1 MNPNG
6 ETNYKPDP
14 ITKQFG
20 APDCPICQG
29 LGFVGRDLPINH
41 PEFGK
46 ISICSCRTAY
56 VNRNKS
62 DKLYTFSNLGSLRDL
77 TFETF
82 MPRGRLGLAPQLAA
96 SLQQAFNSAKHF
108 AETRQGWLLLTGT
121 YGSGKTH
128 LAAAIANET
137 IKQNISTLFLTVPD
151 LLDWLRFSFN
161 PESESSFKDRFA
173 EIRNVPVLILDDFGT
188 QSSTAWAQE
197 KLFQIINHRYISQL
211 PTVITSNYRFEDF
224 EGRIR
229 SRLMDPELVTRVDIL
244 APDFRNPMDEVGHP
258 ELSSLNLHNKQTF
271 ESFSLRQNEPT
282 MLSEDKA
289 SLKFALDEAEKYA
302 KEPQGWLIFQG
313 PYASGKTHLAAAIGN
328 YQAGLG
334 SPPLFVGVPDLL
346 DYLRAAFA
354 PNSAQSLDKR
364 FEEIRSTRL
373 LILDDLD
380 TQSATPW
387 AREKIYQ
394 LFNYRY
400 VAELPTVITTARQL
414 AELDQRLFSRLRDT
428 RLCRTI
434 TIVAPPYTGG
444 APSKRRKS

>member
-1 MNPNG
+1 MNPNSSQG
-6 ETNYKPDP
+6 QQTDP
-14 ITKQFG
+14 ISKQFG
-20 APDCPICQG
+20 AANCPICQG
-29 LGFVGRDLPINH
+29 LGFVGRDLPIDH
-41 PEFGK
+41 PDFGRLT
-46 ISICSCRTAY
+46 ICSCRMEY
-56 VNRNKS
+56 VSRNKS
-62 DKLYTFSNLGSLRDL
+62 DQLYSFSNLGSLRQL
-77 TFETF
+77 TFDTF

-96 SLQQAFNSAKHF
+96 SLQQAYNSARHF

-161 PESESSFKDRFA
+161 PDSESSFKDRFA
-173 EIRNVPVLILDDFGT
+173 EIRNVPILILDDFGT

-211 PTVITSNYRFEDF
+211 PTVITSNYHFDDF

-244 APDFRNPMDEVGHP
+244 APDFRNPMEEIGHP

-271 ESFSLRQNEPT
+271 ESFSLRQSEAA
-282 MLSEDKA
+282 MLAEDKA
-289 SLKFALDEAEKYA
+289 SLKFALEVAEKYA
-302 KEPQGWLIFQG
+302 KDPQGWLVFQG
-313 PYASGKTHLAAAIGN
+313 PYACGKTHLAAAIGN

-334 SPPLFVGVPDLL
+334 LPPLFVGVPDLL

-354 PNSAQSLDKR
+354 PNSSQSLDKR
-364 FEEIRSTRL
+364 FDEIRSTRL

-400 VAELPTVITTARQL
+400 VAELPTVITTSRQL
-414 AELDQRLFSRLRDT
+414 TELDQRLFSRLLDK
-428 RLCRTI
+428 RLCRSI
-434 TIVAPPYTGG
+434 AMSAPPYTGDV
-444 APSKRRKS
+444 PNKRRKV

>member
-1 MNPNG
+1 M
-6 ETNYKPDP
+6 ERLS
-14 ITKQFG
+14 Q
-20 APDCPICQG
+20 
-29 LGFVGRDLPINH
+29 
-41 PEFGK
+41 
-46 ISICSCRTAY
+46 
-56 VNRNKS
+56 NKS
-62 DKLYTFSNLGSLRDL
+62 NALFEFSNLGSLREL
-77 TFETF
+77 TFENF
-82 MPRGRLGLAPQLAA
+82 MPRGRVGLAPQLAA
-96 SLQQAFNSAKHF
+96 SLQQAFNSAKQF
-108 AETRQGWLLLTGT
+108 AENRQGWLLLTGT

-137 IKQNISTLFLTVPD
+137 IKQGITTLFLTVPD

-161 PESESSFKDRFA
+161 PDSESSFKDRFA
-173 EIRNVPVLILDDFGT
+173 EIRGVPVLILDDFGT

-197 KLFQIINHRYISQL
+197 KLFQIINYRYISQL
-211 PTVITSNYRFEDF
+211 PTVITSNYRFGDF

-271 ESFSLRQNEPT
+271 ESFSLRERESK
-282 MLSEDKA
+282 MLPEDKA
-289 SLKFALDEAEKYA
+289 SLKLALEVAEKYA
-302 KEPQGWLIFQG
+302 KDPHGWLVFQG

-328 YQAGLG
+328 YQAALG

-354 PNSAQSLDKR
+354 PNSAQSLDRR

-400 VAELPTVITTARQL
+400 VAELPTVMTTSRQP
-414 AELDQRLFSRLRDT
+414 AELDQRLFSRLSDT
-428 RLCRTI
+428 RLCKTVI
-434 TIVAPPYTGG
+434 MSAPAFTGDG
-444 APSKRRKS
+444 TSKRRKS

>member
-1 MNPNG
+1 MNP
-6 ETNYKPDP
+6 EPASDYQPDP
-14 ITKQFG
+14 ISQQFG
-20 APDCPICQG
+20 ATNCPICQG
-29 LGFVGRDLPINH
+29 LGFVGRDLPIDH

-46 ISICSCRTAY
+46 ISICSCRMEH

-62 DKLYTFSNLGSLRDL
+62 DKLYNFSNLGSLRNL

-96 SLQQAFNSAKHF
+96 SLQQAYNSAKHF
-108 AETRQGWLLLTGT
+108 AEMRQGWLLLTGT

-137 IKQNISTLFLTVPD
+137 IKQSISTLFLTVPD

-161 PESESSFKDRFA
+161 PDSESSFKDRFA

-211 PTVITSNYRFEDF
+211 PTVITSNYHFEDF

-271 ESFSLRQNEPT
+271 ESFSLRQNEPKI
-282 MLSEDKA
+282 LAEDKA

-302 KEPQGWLIFQG
+302 KEPHGWLIFQG

-328 YQAGLG
+328 YQAELG

-346 DYLRAAFA
+346 DYLRATFA
-354 PNSAQSLDKR
+354 PNSTQSLDKR

-387 AREKIYQ
+387 SREKIYQ

-414 AELDQRLFSRLRDT
+414 SELDQRLLSRLMDT
-428 RLCRTI
+428 RLCHTI
-434 TIVAPPYTGG
+434 TIVAPPYTGAG
-444 APSKRRKS
+444 STKRRKS

>member
-1 MNPNG
+1 MSPNAQP
-6 ETNYKPDP
+6 NVKPDP
-14 ITKQFG
+14 IRKQFG
-20 APDCPICQG
+20 AADCPICQG
-29 LGFVGRDLPINH
+29 LGFVGRDLPIDH

-46 ISICSCRTAY
+46 ISICSCRMEH

-96 SLQQAFNSAKHF
+96 SLQQAYNSAKHF
-108 AETRQGWLLLTGT
+108 AEMRQGWLLLTGT

-137 IKQNISTLFLTVPD
+137 IKQSISTLFLTVPD

-161 PESESSFKDRFA
+161 PDSESSFKDRFA

-211 PTVITSNYRFEDF
+211 PTVITSNYHFEDF

-271 ESFSLRQNEPT
+271 ESFSLRQNEPKI
-282 MLSEDKA
+282 LAEDKA

-302 KEPQGWLIFQG
+302 KEPHGWLIFQG

-328 YQAGLG
+328 YQAELG

-346 DYLRAAFA
+346 DYLRATFA
-354 PNSAQSLDKR
+354 PNSTQSLDKR

-387 AREKIYQ
+387 SREKIYQ

-414 AELDQRLFSRLRDT
+414 SELDQRLLSRLMDT
-428 RLCRTI
+428 RLCHTI
-434 TIVAPPYTGG
+434 TIVAPPYTGAG
-444 APSKRRKS
+444 STKRRKS